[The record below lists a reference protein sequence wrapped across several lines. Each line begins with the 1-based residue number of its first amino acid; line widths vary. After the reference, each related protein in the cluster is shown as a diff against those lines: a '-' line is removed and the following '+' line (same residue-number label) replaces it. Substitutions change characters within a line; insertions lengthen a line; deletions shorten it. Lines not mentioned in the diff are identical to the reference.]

1 MIEVKKKKKEK
12 RDWAGSVFKSACEM
26 RASGRELISSL
37 NYDDLIKTHNWHL
50 LQQQPGWPGTQAKPR
65 TSFLLS
71 YFLVVNKKGLGR

>member
-1 MIEVKKKKKEK
+1 MKKKKG
-12 RDWAGSVFKSACEM
+12 DWAGSVFKSACEM

-50 LQQQPGWPGTQAKPR
+50 LRQQQPGPSGTQAKPR

-71 YFLVVNKKGLGR
+71 CVVNKKRQGRF